1 MARGNGFPVNN
12 SYSRWEL
19 RGVWIGCKVIVFQR
33 HMTGAANSDRV
44 GFVYGFTVSFSRH
57 FHNGNLCILLYPRL
71 GLAS

>member
-33 HMTGAANSDRV
+33 HMTGAALV
-44 GFVYGFTVSFSRH
+44 IG
-57 FHNGNLCILLYPRL
+57 L
-71 GLAS
+71 GLFMVLQFPFPAIFTTGTSAYCYTHDLA